1 MFKFL
6 KEKQGFKGF
15 SGVKGFFF
23 SGVVG
28 IVGNKKENE
37 NDIRWNFIKFVVDRK
52 GEVVARFEPTTK
64 ISEVKE
70 FENNYNSILLFEK
83 LSNNIFHKY
92 KYLQK

>member
-6 KEKQGFKGF
+6 REKQGFKGF

-37 NDIRWNFIKFVVDRK
+37 NDIRWNFTKFVVDMK
-52 GEVVARFEPTTK
+52 GEVVARFEPTTNM
-64 ISEVKE
+64 SD
-70 FENNYNSILLFEK
+70 ENNY
-83 LSNNIFHKY
+83 Y
-92 KYLQK
+92 KI

>member
-83 LSNNIFHKY
+83 LSNNIS
-92 KYLQK
+92 